1 RFAIKQEPANVVAAL
16 VLLSGASVE
25 TIAPLMN
32 EAGGEGLI
40 IACRAS
46 RLNWQT
52 TSAILNN
59 RRAPPLSKQ
68 QLEDAQQMFEMLLVS
83 TAQYT
88 IRFESPYSSTMT
100 AGQSETAVVTAGG
113 RA

>member
-1 RFAIKQEPANVVAAL
+1 
-16 VLLSGASVE
+16 VE
-25 TIAPLMN
+25 TVAPLM
-32 EAGGEGLI
+32 EESGGEGLI

-52 TSAILNN
+52 TQAVLNN
-59 RRAPPLSKQ
+59 RPVAPLSAQ
-68 QLEDAQQMFEMLLVS
+68 QLELAKQMFEMLFVS

-88 IRFESPYSSTMT
+88 IRFEPPRGSTGASGSNDNAFVST
-100 AGQSETAVVTAGG
+100 EG